1 MSDEQTQHDQA
12 PAKPSPAQIRQMLA
26 HLPRIRTGLPSDDI
40 LKRATRQSERG
51 KLPGFQARPADG
63 LFECAAFG
71 NPFDYRL
78 VATHEKGNESGEV
91 RFEVK
96 IKRKSPAI
104 FWGAMA
110 LTVWPGV
117 IFTDSILNTW
127 FGWYPNETWITY
139 AWYLPLTLLPL
150 PWLHKSVMN
159 KTRTAALVHAHEQ
172 IQRLAGALDGE
183 VVE

>member
-1 MSDEQTQHDQA
+1 MSDEQPQIDQA

-26 HLPRIRTGLPSDDI
+26 SLPRIKTSLTTEDI

-51 KLPGFQARPADG
+51 KLPGFKARPADG
-63 LFECAAFG
+63 LFECAGFG

-78 VATHEKGNESGEV
+78 VATHESSEV
-91 RFEVK
+91 RFAAK
-96 IKRKSPAI
+96 LKAKSPAI
-104 FWGAMA
+104 FWGVMA
-110 LTVWPGV
+110 FTVWPGV
-117 IFTDSILNTW
+117 IFTDSLLNTW

-172 IQRLAGALDGE
+172 IHRLAGALDGE